1 LDCAAS
7 TSNWKDSLP
16 TATVVTSSACTPGS
30 FGGWSAKPALSAFS
44 RVLRQQRT
52 RLKLRGFVYFSWR
65 DGRPSAPLFKNLWGL
80 HTGLLTVKGK
90 RKPAYNA
97 FVRAV
102 RPLTR

>member
-1 LDCAAS
+1 
-7 TSNWKDSLP
+7 
-16 TATVVTSSACTPGS
+16 VVSIVSRRSSPEPVRAQP
-30 FGGWSAKPALSAFS
+30 
-44 RVLRQQRT
+44 LRQQRT

-65 DGRPSAPLFKNLWGL
+65 DGRPYAPLFKNLWGL